1 MVKEIQ
7 VLNHKLL
14 AAALVDD
21 EDLILLDT
29 SNYSLNQSI

>member
-1 MVKEIQ
+1 MNKEIQ

-21 EDLILLDT
+21 KNLILLDT
-29 SNYSLNQSI
+29 SNCSWN